1 MSREYIPLFLD
12 FNEST
17 QDLTDEECGRLVRSI
32 VDYANGKDYE
42 SRLTGAERI
51 AFRFLKGV
59 IDRNQSISE
68 IRAKAGA
75 SRKKSEQTET
85 NVSKPEQTTANSIN
99 NNNNNNNNKNNNN
112 NNNSIAV
119 KATERKFQKPT
130 VEEVR
135 AYIVERNNGLTAQD
149 AETFV
154 DFYEAK
160 GWKIGNQPMKD
171 WKAAVRTW
179 ENKRKGGSNCG
190 GYTGRGSIPAS
201 EVRSDYSFLKT

>member
-1 MSREYIPLFLD
+1 MANKYVPIFFDWKE
-12 FNEST
+12 T
-17 QDLTDEECGRLVRSI
+17 TVDLTQEQKGNLIDAV
-32 VDYANGKDYE
+32 VDYASVERSE
-42 SRLTGAERI
+42 SDILSDLDGMERV
-51 AFRFLKGV
+51 AFRFLKGQV
-59 IDRNQSISE
+59 NRYLELSE
-68 IRAKAGA
+68 TRSRSA
-75 SRKKSEQTET
+75 SRSKQTEA
-85 NVSKPEQTTANSIN
+85 NLSKPQQTPTNSQN
-99 NNNNNNNNKNNNN
+99 KNNNNNNNKNNNN
-112 NNNSIAV
+112 NSIAA

-135 AYIVERNNGLTAQD
+135 TYIVERNNGLTAQD

-179 ENKRKGGSNCG
+179 ENKRKGGNNGG